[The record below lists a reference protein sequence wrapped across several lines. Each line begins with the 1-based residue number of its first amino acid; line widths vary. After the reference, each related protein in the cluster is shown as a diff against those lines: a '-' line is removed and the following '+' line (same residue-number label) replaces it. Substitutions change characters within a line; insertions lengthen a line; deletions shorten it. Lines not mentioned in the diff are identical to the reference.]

1 MSIPEVHDCIR
12 SYGRRAKIKILQQF
26 IQAESI
32 AEHIGRY
39 LNSENKARKPWDFYP
54 ELFREERELFREE
67 REQFEESKQEEQ
79 VVTAAE
85 NRRLYA
91 AEFNRRRHQ

>member
-1 MSIPEVHDCIR
+1 MQDFWNMSIPEVHDCIR

-54 ELFREERELFREE
+54 ELFREEQ
-67 REQFEESKQEEQ
+67 EQFEESKQEEQ

>member
-32 AEHIGRY
+32 AEHVGRY

-54 ELFREERELFREE
+54 ELFREERE
-67 REQFEESKQEEQ
+67 QCEESKREEQ
-79 VVTAAE
+79 VITAAE

-91 AEFNRRRHQ
+91 AEFNRRRQQ

>member
-1 MSIPEVHDCIR
+1 MQDFWNMSIPEVHDCIR

-32 AEHIGRY
+32 AEHIGR
-39 LNSENKARKPWDFYP
+39 
-54 ELFREERELFREE
+54 EE

>member
-54 ELFREERELFREE
+54 ELFREERE
-67 REQFEESKQEEQ
+67 QFEESKDRKS
-79 VVTAAE
+79 T
-85 NRRLYA
+85 RLNSSHRSQSRMPSSA
-91 AEFNRRRHQ
+91 

>member
-1 MSIPEVHDCIR
+1 MQDFWTMSIPEVHDCIR

-54 ELFREERELFREE
+54 ELFREERE
-67 REQFEESKQEEQ
+67 QFEESKQSIRNSEKG
-79 VVTAAE
+79 
-85 NRRLYA
+85 RRC
-91 AEFNRRRHQ
+91 EH

>member
-1 MSIPEVHDCIR
+1 MTASGAMGGVQRLR
-12 SYGRRAKIKILQQF
+12 SCSSSYRRK
-26 IQAESI
+26 SI

-54 ELFREERELFREE
+54 ELFREE

>member
-1 MSIPEVHDCIR
+1 MQDFWTMSIPEVHDCIR

-54 ELFREERELFREE
+54 ELFREERE
-67 REQFEESKQEEQ
+67 QF
-79 VVTAAE
+79 VTAAE

>member
-1 MSIPEVHDCIR
+1 MQDFWNMSIPEVHDCIR

-39 LNSENKARKPWDFYP
+39 LNSENKARKPWAFYP
-54 ELFREERELFREE
+54 EL
-67 REQFEESKQEEQ
+67 FEESKQEEQ